1 MSNKKLMA
9 KLRKLEGA
17 IAHGEY
23 DPYAYEN
30 CLHSPSP
37 SMNWAFGHKGHGL
50 PFGYGLML
58 YGPPKGGKSI
68 IALAMAGW
76 LHQSDPDAIVIFFNT
91 ELRGELQANVDSLK
105 TWGIDPD
112 RFITFDV
119 NEPALVFDRIKNDVT
134 ALIQEGLKVKM
145 IVIDSLSGIV
155 GRRTMNQKTIDQHQ
169 IGDHAQTI
177 KLGLE
182 MILPTLRRNRIAL
195 IATTH
200 VRAEMDMLQQMRG
213 KKVKAQAAWATQHI
227 LEFFAYVE
235 RNESKTG
242 RSSLIGEE
250 FIDDDM
256 KDFMGKGDITGHK
269 IRFRIDDSSAGIRG
283 RVAEF
288 TLNFKEGIIAKHE
301 EIFRL
306 GLESG
311 IITKPNNV
319 MYAYGDQKWRGV
331 AAIVNALKDDYALAN
346 EILIE
351 VMEKD
356 RKYIEGHV
364 EPTDSSSEIEV
375 TE

>member
-1 MSNKKLMA
+1 MSKKLMA

-17 IAHGEY
+17 ITHGEY
-23 DPYAYEN
+23 DPYDNEN

-68 IALAMAGW
+68 ISLAMAGW
-76 LHQSDPDAIVIFFNT
+76 LHRNDPDSIVIFFNT
-91 ELRGELQANVDSLK
+91 ELRGELQANTDSLK
-105 TWGIDPD
+105 VWGIDPD

-182 MILPTLRRNRIAL
+182 MILPTLRRNKIAL

-242 RSSLIGEE
+242 RQSLNGED
-250 FIDDDM
+250 FIEDGV
-256 KDFMGKGDITGHK
+256 KDFMGKADVTGHK
-269 IRFRIDDSSAGIRG
+269 IRFRIDDSSKGIRG

-288 TLNFKEGIIAKHE
+288 TLNFQKGIVNQHE

-306 GLESG
+306 GLELGVIS
-311 IITKPNNV
+311 KPNNV
-319 MYAYGDQKWRGV
+319 MYKYGDQQWRGV
-331 AAIVNALKDDYALAN
+331 GAILKALKEDYALAN
-346 EILIE
+346 EILVE

-356 RKYIEGHV
+356 RKYIEG
-364 EPTDSSSEIEV
+364 EIEEPSSV
-375 TE
+375 SEKEVEA